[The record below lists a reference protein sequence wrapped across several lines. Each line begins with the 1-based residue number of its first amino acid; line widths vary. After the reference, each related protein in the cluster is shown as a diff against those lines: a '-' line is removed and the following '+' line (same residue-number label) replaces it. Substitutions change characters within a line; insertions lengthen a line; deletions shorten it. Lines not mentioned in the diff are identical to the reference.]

1 MKITRRKRV
10 TSSVDIA
17 MTPLVDLFLNI
28 LIFFLVTTS
37 FTADTVF
44 FVDLPEAKASQDLG
58 ETKKVSIQLSASG
71 RVAFNNQ
78 VIEVSA
84 LKVALE
90 QIPSERRNS
99 IPVVLRAD
107 QNTSHG
113 TVVKVIDIL
122 REVGLQNV
130 GIVTETA
137 KERM

>member
-1 MKITRRKRV
+1 MKIPRRKRAS
-10 TSSVDIA
+10 SSVDIA

-28 LIFFLVTTS
+28 LIFFLVTTT

-58 ETKKVSIQLSASG
+58 ETKKVSIHLSASG
-71 RVAFNNQ
+71 QVAFNSQ
-78 VIEVSA
+78 VVEVND
-84 LKVALE
+84 LKSMLE
-90 QIPSERRNS
+90 GIPDHRRGS

-107 QNTSHG
+107 KSTPHG
-113 TVVKVIDIL
+113 TVVSVIDIL